1 MSETRAIDVAFQF
14 VEHINRRELEPL
26 AELMTPDHRF
36 VDLAG
41 HVEFQESVIW
51 SARVENGL
59 VAEWR
64 LYPDTPES
72 HKDLGIRFEEE
83 G

>member
-1 MSETRAIDVAFQF
+1 MYVVEQF
-14 VEHINRRELEPL
+14 GGEVLR
-26 AELMTPDHRF
+26 
-36 VDLAG
+36 VSG
-41 HVEFQESVIW
+41 HLQLPRDVEFPDRVIW
-51 SARVENGL
+51 SARIEDGL

-72 HKDLGIRFEEE
+72 HKELGIRFDEE